1 MALLIR
7 NQQNNWAYVLIV
19 VLLTAAVGGVVIF
32 YSIETINEIDA
43 LSSTERYLDK
53 SY

>member
-32 YSIETINEIDA
+32 YSIETINEIET
-43 LSSTERYLDK
+43 LSSVERYLDR